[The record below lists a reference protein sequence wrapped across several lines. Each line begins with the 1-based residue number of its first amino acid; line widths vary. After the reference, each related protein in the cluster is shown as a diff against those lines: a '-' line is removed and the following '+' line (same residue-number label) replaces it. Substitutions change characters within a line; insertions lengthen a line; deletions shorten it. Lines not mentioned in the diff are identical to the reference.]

1 MPRTLSPLDHDLL
14 RLLRKNG
21 REPFVRLA
29 DELGTTEGTVRARI
43 KRLTDDGVIRQ
54 FTIRTGDANLR
65 ALIEVVTDTNVN
77 TSKLSVRISSWRG
90 VEVVYEVS
98 GDEDILVIADAK
110 DTEEL
115 NELIEKI
122 RKLPDVRSTRSRLI
136 LREV

>member
-77 TSKLSVRISSWRG
+77 TSKLSGRISSWRG

-115 NELIEKI
+115 NGLIEKI

>member
-29 DELGTTEGTVRARI
+29 NQLGTSEGTVRARI
-43 KRLTDDGVIRQ
+43 KRLSDDGAIRQ
-54 FTIRTGDANLR
+54 FTIRTGGANLR

-77 TSKLSVRISSWRG
+77 TSKLSGRISGWRG

-98 GDEDILVIADAK
+98 GDEDILVIAEADG
-110 DTEEL
+110 TEEL

>member
-1 MPRTLSPLDHDLL
+1 MPRALSPLDHDLL

-29 DELGTTEGTVRARI
+29 DQLGTSEGTVRARI
-43 KRLTDDGVIRQ
+43 HRLTDDGVIRH
-54 FTIRTGDANLR
+54 FTIRTGGANLR
-65 ALIEVVTDTNVN
+65 ALIEVVIDTNVN
-77 TSKLSVRISSWRG
+77 TSKLSGRISGWRG

-98 GDEDILVIADAK
+98 GDEDILVIAEAD

>member
-77 TSKLSVRISSWRG
+77 TSKLSGRISSWRG

-122 RKLPDVRSTRSRLI
+122 RELPDVRSTRSRLI

>member
-29 DELGTTEGTVRARI
+29 NQLGTSEGTVRARI
-43 KRLTDDGVIRQ
+43 KRLSDDGVIRQ
-54 FTIRTGDANLR
+54 FTIRTGGANLR

-77 TSKLSVRISSWRG
+77 TSKLSGRISGWRG

-98 GDEDILVIADAK
+98 GDEDILVIAEADG
-110 DTEEL
+110 TEEL

>member
-77 TSKLSVRISSWRG
+77 TSKLSGRISSWRG